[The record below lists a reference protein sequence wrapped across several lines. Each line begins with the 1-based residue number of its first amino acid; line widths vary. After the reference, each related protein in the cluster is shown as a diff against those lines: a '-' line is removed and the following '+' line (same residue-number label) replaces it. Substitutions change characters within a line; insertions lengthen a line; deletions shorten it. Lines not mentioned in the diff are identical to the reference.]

1 MKCFFVHLL
10 ACVFLVSGCG
20 YKLGEVRPTA
30 MRSVRTLSVPNFKN
44 DTFESRV
51 EVLFA
56 DTLVKRL
63 QQDGTYRLVNSNE
76 SDAIMN
82 CTINS
87 IESTSLRSLVSN
99 VLATREFGLIVS
111 AKYEVIDQSSG
122 AILMQGSVSGKSSFF
137 SGNDLQ
143 TSKQQALSNAA
154 LDLADKLTA
163 QVTEGW

>member
-1 MKCFFVHLL
+1 MKSFTVLLL
-10 ACVFLVSGCG
+10 ACVILVSGCG

-56 DTLVKRL
+56 DAAVKRL
-63 QQDGTYRLVNSNE
+63 QQDATYRLVNSNE
-76 SDAIMN
+76 ADAILS
-82 CTINS
+82 CTITS
-87 IESTSLRSLVSN
+87 IQSASLRSLVSD
-99 VLATREFGLIVS
+99 VLATREFGLIVN
-111 AKYEVIDQSSG
+111 AKYEVVDQSSG
-122 AILMQGSVSGKSSFF
+122 VILMQGSASGKSSFF

>member
-1 MKCFFVHLL
+1 MKSFSVLLL
-10 ACVFLVSGCG
+10 AYVFLVSGCG

-56 DTLVKRL
+56 DAVVKRL
-63 QQDGTYRLVNSNE
+63 QQDATYRLVNSNE
-76 SDAIMN
+76 ADAILS
-82 CTINS
+82 CTITS
-87 IESTSLRSLVSN
+87 IESTSLRSVVSD
-99 VLATREFGLIVS
+99 VLATREFGLIVN
-111 AKYEVIDQSSG
+111 ARYEVVDQSSG
-122 AILMQGSVSGKSSFF
+122 AILMQGSASGKSSFF